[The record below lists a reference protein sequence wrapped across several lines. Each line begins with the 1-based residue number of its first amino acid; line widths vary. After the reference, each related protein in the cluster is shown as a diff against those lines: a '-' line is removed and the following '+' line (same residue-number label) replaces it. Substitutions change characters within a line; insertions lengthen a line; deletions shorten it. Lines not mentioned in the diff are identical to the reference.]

1 VSEVGAIREAD
12 GSRETNEPDEAEVTG
27 AASGPEDLRDDLVGP
42 AEGLRRAMANFAS
55 GVTIV
60 TAVDAGVHYAMTCN
74 SFTSI
79 SLAPPL
85 VMVSASQHGRFHD
98 RMLAAG
104 LWVVSVLAAGQGE
117 IARHFANPHRDRR
130 RQFEPIAHEIS
141 AITGSPMIHGALAW
155 LECRTEELLTAG
167 DHTIVVGSV
176 LGAAVHDS
184 ERLPLTYFRGGFLDV
199 PRSTARPTEGR

>member
-1 VSEVGAIREAD
+1 MSEPGGQRE
-12 GSRETNEPDEAEVTG
+12 
-27 AASGPEDLRDDLVGP
+27 LRDDLVGP

-60 TAVDAGVHYAMTCN
+60 TATEAGMNYAMTCN

-98 RMLAAG
+98 RLLAAG
-104 LWVVSVLAAGQGE
+104 SWAVSVLAAGQGDV
-117 IARHFANPHRDRR
+117 ARHFANPDRDRL
-130 RQFEPIAHEIS
+130 RQFETIDHQIS
-141 AITGSPMIHGALAW
+141 EVTGSPMIHGALAW
-155 LECRTEELLTAG
+155 LECRTEQVMAAG
-167 DHTIVVGSV
+167 DHTIVLGSV
-176 LGAAVHDS
+176 IGAAVHDD

-199 PRSTARPTEGR
+199 PRSVARPT

>member
-1 VSEVGAIREAD
+1 MVGEAD
-12 GSRETNEPDEAEVTG
+12 
-27 AASGPEDLRDDLVGP
+27 GPEDLRDDLVGP

-60 TAVDAGVHYAMTCN
+60 TAVDDGVQWAMTCN

-98 RMLAAG
+98 RLLSAG
-104 LWVVSVLAAGQGE
+104 RWAVSVLAAGQGDV
-117 IARHFANPHRDRR
+117 ARHFADPDRDRR
-130 RQFEPIAHEIS
+130 RQFEPIDHEIS
-141 AITGSPMIHGALAW
+141 AVTGSPMIQGALAW
-155 LECRTEELLTAG
+155 LECQTEQTLTAG
-167 DHTIVVGSV
+167 DHTLVVGSV
-176 LGAAVHDS
+176 LGAAIHDS

-199 PRSTARPTEGR
+199 PRSAARPADHR